1 MRRVRMLIDCMVL
14 AGIVIFGIT
23 FAEAGPVRDIELL
36 RPVNQES
43 GQDAVVQTCVLSGRV
58 INFDTGQP
66 VPNFYLIYSKAN
78 GALIEYLQTDEQG
91 SFNTTAP
98 RGSER
103 CFRYNFSRGGTY
115 IIDHDRQDTFVP
127 FRGIINND
135 IKDFIFKVKLWPVKV
150 LAGKVLDKTGTAV
163 SNADIYIHSDVP
175 AVKTDSSGSFAI
187 HVAPTDRDF
196 DLLAISEDMNLAG
209 LVHLKAGST
218 TATITLQPT
227 ASYKGR
233 VIDTKGHPVGP
244 FKFNIGL
251 RLNGSNNDCLQQQI
265 HADTDGTFTVDSLYP
280 KTQYFFWWFPDGQ
293 INRTIGEYG
302 SKTIDLTKLKSGKNI
317 EIVVEQ
323 YLNSVSGRIRN
334 ADGAPVAKAKI
345 MVLTHSVQAQYRRYK
360 AVYSDKEGR
369 FRHENLAGGMA
380 LLNFYA
386 KGHKSCRIWTS
397 TNAENLDIVLQSP
410 SETSICEVLVLDDE
424 YRSIPN
430 VPVHLDFNVLESG
443 RLLTSHTAATN
454 SEGIAEFRIKDFGDE
469 VRAVGTV
476 SCDIEGY
483 DLAYNSI
490 SDSSDTQVILVLHQ
504 EGDCWSG
511 KIVDLQRKPVVGV
524 KLYLVS
530 MSQRVKTPQRTTVQS
545 LDQSFFPDPSE
556 STMLARTDTKG
567 EFVLH
572 RFNTKDFVRIAVKAP
587 GFKSQ
592 EIDFSPEDDQAVVSV
607 ASNFS
612 IVKDFVFQLSPGVAI
627 VQGLLV
633 DESSG
638 QPLSNANIELLAQN
652 NLSRDVSTG
661 KDGTFVI
668 KDLEPGEYVPVMKA
682 SGSAADKHYVCVP
695 DVLIAESGK
704 TMKVT
709 LKSRNGIP
717 LKGRLIE
724 SSTQQRPSARRVYLE
739 ARLKS
744 GQTISSDSIDEDGG
758 WELLLPPGD
767 YNLYYSIFHDDISRF
782 IDSEEP
788 LSITVENKEYE
799 NLMLEIGDRGSLS
812 LRPPSLVGRGLP
824 DFNDLKLSPL
834 PTDMENKMILVCF
847 FDMNQRPSR
856 NCVIELGRRKEDLNE
871 KGAVTIAVQAS
882 KVEANELN
890 EWAKKNDIRFPVVM
904 IQGDES
910 KIRFNWG
917 VESLPWL
924 ILADTEHIV
933 KAEGF
938 GLDELNHKLQETGH
952 VER

>member
-1 MRRVRMLIDCMVL
+1 MLIDCMVL

-43 GQDAVVQTCVLSGRV
+43 GQDAVVQTCMLSGRV

-78 GALIEYLQTDEQG
+78 GALIEYLKTDEQG
-91 SFNTTAP
+91 GFNTTAP

-103 CFRYNFSRGGTY
+103 CFRYNFLRGGTY

-175 AVKTDSSGSFAI
+175 AVKIDSSGSFAI

-227 ASYKGR
+227 ESYKGR

-302 SKTIDLTKLKSGKNI
+302 SKTIDLTKLKSGENI
-317 EIVVEQ
+317 EIFVEQ
-323 YLNSVSGRIRN
+323 YLNSVSGRVRN
-334 ADGAPVAKAKI
+334 ADGAPVAKVKI
-345 MVLTHSVQAQYRRYK
+345 MVLTHNVQAQYRRYK
-360 AVYSDKEGR
+360 AVYSDEEGR
-369 FRHENLAGGMA
+369 FKHENLADGMV

-397 TNAENLDIVLQSP
+397 TNAENLDVVLQSP

-454 SEGIAEFRIKDFGDE
+454 SESIAEFRIKDFGDE

-490 SDSSDTQVILVLHQ
+490 SDNSDSQVILVLHQ
-504 EGDCWSG
+504 AGEHWSG
-511 KIVDLQRKPVVGV
+511 KILDTQQNPVVGA

-545 LDQSFFPDPSE
+545 LDRSFFPDPSG
-556 STMLARTDTKG
+556 STLLARTDVKG

-572 RFNTKDFVRIAVKAP
+572 RFNKKDFVRIAVKAP

-592 EIDFSPEDDQAVVSV
+592 EIDFSPQDNQAVVSV
-607 ASNFS
+607 ASNYS

-627 VQGLLV
+627 VQGLLI

-638 QPLSNANIELLAQN
+638 RPVSNVNFELQAQN
-652 NLSRDVSTG
+652 NLSRDVPTD
-661 KDGTFVI
+661 KEGTFVI
-668 KDLEPGEYVPVMKA
+668 EDLEPGEYVPVMKA
-682 SGSAADKHYVCVP
+682 SASTPDKNYVCVP
-695 DVLIAESGK
+695 DVLVAESGR
-704 TMKVT
+704 TMQVT
-709 LKSRNGIP
+709 LKARNGIP

-724 SSTQQRPSARRVYLE
+724 SSTKQRPPARRVYLE

-744 GQTISSDSIDEDGG
+744 GQTISSDSIDENGG

-767 YNLYYSIFHDDISRF
+767 YNIYCSIFHDDILRF

-788 LSITVENKEYE
+788 LSVTVENKEYE
-799 NLMLEIGDRGSLS
+799 NLVLEIGSRGFLS
-812 LRPPSLVGRGLP
+812 LEPLSLIGRALP
-824 DFNDLKLSPL
+824 DFEELNLSPL
-834 PTDMENKMILVCF
+834 PADVDNKMILVCF

-856 NCVIELGRRKEDLNE
+856 NCIIELGRRVEDLKQ
-871 KGAVTIAVQAS
+871 KGVATIIIQAS
-882 KVEANELN
+882 KVDANELDK
-890 EWAKKNDIRFPVVM
+890 WVKKNNIPFPVGQ
-904 IQGDES
+904 IRGDEE
-910 KIRFNWG
+910 KIRFVWG
-917 VESLPWL
+917 VQSLPRL
-924 ILADTEHIV
+924 ILTDTKHIV

-938 GLDELNHKLQETGH
+938 GLDELNHELKETEH